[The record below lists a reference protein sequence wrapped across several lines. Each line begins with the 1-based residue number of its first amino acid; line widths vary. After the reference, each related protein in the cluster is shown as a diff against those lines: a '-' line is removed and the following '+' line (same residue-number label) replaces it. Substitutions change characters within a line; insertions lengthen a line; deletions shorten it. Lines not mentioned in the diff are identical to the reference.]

1 MPLAKYPHLSKAPI
15 AEAVVELRIAGQPAS
30 TEAFDGFAS
39 ALRSGYPKN
48 EKLQQAAA
56 KFQLGESVV
65 RAEVPVSRIGVRL
78 ASDDDKDIVIGSV
91 RSFVVSRLKP
101 YQSWEALVE
110 KVVSAW
116 PTYRAF
122 FAPSKVIRAG
132 VRCINR
138 IDLGEEAVDLDSVFT
153 AGPKIP
159 PDLPQG
165 LGQYSTRVVVPCENG
180 VGVSIAQVLEPPSG
194 DVILDI
200 DAFSELDAD
209 PSDEVALRRH
219 LEALHDLRNRA
230 FFASLQKHVWEK
242 YL

>member
-1 MPLAKYPHLSKAPI
+1 MLLSKYPHLSKAPI

-30 TEAFDGFAS
+30 SEAFDGFAS
-39 ALRSGYPKN
+39 ALKIGYPKH

-65 RAEVPVSRIGVRL
+65 RAEVPVSRFGVRL
-78 ASDDDKDIVIGSV
+78 ASADDRDVVIGSV
-91 RSFVVSRLKP
+91 RSFVVSRLTP

-110 KVVSAW
+110 KVISAW
-116 PTYRAF
+116 PLYRTC

-138 IDLGEEAVDLDSVFT
+138 IGLGEGAVDLDSVFT

-165 LGQYSTRVVVPCENG
+165 LGQYSTRVVVPFEGG
-180 VGVSIAQVLEPPSG
+180 VGVAIAQVLEPPSG
-194 DVILDI
+194 DVVLDI

-209 PSDEVALRRH
+209 PADDAALWRH

-230 FFASLQKHVWEK
+230 FFASLHKHVWEK
-242 YL
+242 YV